1 MGQGFN
7 FRPGVFDGAVS
18 ISALQWLCVAGKK
31 CDNPYKRLNTFF
43 SSLYKCLRTGG
54 RAVLQFYPD
63 GKDQI
68 EMITTSALK
77 QGDFY
82 LRKIHEFSRKFLGFS
97 GGVVIDFPNSSKAK
111 KLYLVIDAGGVGTNH
126 DIVMIEGLKE
136 EAEGEE
142 EDKNEIENVEK
153 SYVFFSLA

>member
-31 CDNPYKRLNTFF
+31 NDNPYKRLNIFF
-43 SSLYKCLRTGG
+43 SSLYKSLKNGG

-63 GKDQI
+63 GNDQI

-77 QGDFY
+77 QGF
-82 LRKIHEFSRKFLGFS
+82 
-97 GGVVIDFPNSSKAK
+97 SSK
-111 KLYLVIDAGGVGTNH
+111 
-126 DIVMIEGLKE
+126 
-136 EAEGEE
+136 
-142 EDKNEIENVEK
+142 
-153 SYVFFSLA
+153 